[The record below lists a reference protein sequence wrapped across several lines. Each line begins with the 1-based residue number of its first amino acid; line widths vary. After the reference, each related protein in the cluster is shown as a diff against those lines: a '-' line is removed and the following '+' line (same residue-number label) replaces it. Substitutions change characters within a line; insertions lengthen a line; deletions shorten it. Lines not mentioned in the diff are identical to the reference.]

1 LEDLSFLENQEP
13 NLDTLSKLGEKVKEL
28 IDKRKAIDFLDAKLK
43 EAKADEFILS
53 GETIPTLLL
62 SCGLTSLIL
71 DTGEKITVKEKLAV
85 TMPKKDIK
93 KRQVV
98 FKWLIEIGG
107 EYLIKKE
114 LTVEEPE
121 KHIVDYLREKAIPFE
136 NKLNVNTN
144 SLKAFLA
151 EKLGMKKGSL
161 QTLEIQD
168 VPKETSPFIYKET
181 KLS

>member
-1 LEDLSFLENQEP
+1 LEDLNFLENQDP
-13 NLDTLSKLGEKVKEL
+13 NEDTLSKLGEKVKEL
-28 IDKRKAIDFLDAKLK
+28 IDKRKAVGFLDIKLK
-43 EAKADEFILS
+43 EAKSEEKILS
-53 GETIPTLLL
+53 GETIPDLLL
-62 SCGLTSLIL
+62 GCGLTSLIL
-71 DTGEKITVKEKLAV
+71 DTGEKITVNEKLAV
-85 TMPKKDIK
+85 TMPKKDIR

-107 EYLIKKE
+107 EHLIKKE
-114 LTVEEPE
+114 LIVEEAE
-121 KHIVDYLREKAIPFE
+121 KHIVDYLREKAVPFE

-168 VPKETSPFIYKET
+168 VPRETSPFIYKET